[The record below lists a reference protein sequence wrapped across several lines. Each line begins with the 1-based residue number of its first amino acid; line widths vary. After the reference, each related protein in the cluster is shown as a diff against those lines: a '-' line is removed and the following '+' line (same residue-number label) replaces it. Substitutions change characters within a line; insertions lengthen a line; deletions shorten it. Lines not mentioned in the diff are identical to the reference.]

1 MLQDNKDLSELL
13 LLQRIIKVENS
24 KLYLENGTT
33 LTFKSKED
41 DRAYAD
47 GYWLTPDNFEGLIT
61 SVKYEH
67 KYDWNRNNSEVTIT
81 LYHNQNELAQAE
93 AYAQTDNPGYYY
105 SVVEVSVESVNGEK
119 VFTLLDCDD
128 GDDLTEADD
137 VTNTYVEK
145 YYMLDDDTLNSLN
158 DELQAV
164 K

>member
-93 AYAQTDNPGYYY
+93 AYAQTDNPGYYF
-105 SVVEVSVESVNGEK
+105 SVIEVNVETVNGK
-119 VFTLLDCDD
+119 DVFTLLDTDD
-128 GDDLTEADD
+128 GKDFTQTDDE
-137 VTNTYVEK
+137 TNTYVDK
-145 YYMLDDDTLNSLN
+145 PLLDNDILKTLKDDVEVT
-158 DELQAV
+158 

>member
-81 LYHNQNELAQAE
+81 LYHN
-93 AYAQTDNPGYYY
+93 
-105 SVVEVSVESVNGEK
+105 
-119 VFTLLDCDD
+119 
-128 GDDLTEADD
+128 
-137 VTNTYVEK
+137 
-145 YYMLDDDTLNSLN
+145 
-158 DELQAV
+158 
-164 K
+164 